1 MIAQPQ
7 AAVRQSTSSALDWML
22 ARFRLLGRR
31 RAAWLRHVWEQE
43 GEPAGAAAV
52 THGEVAAILAD
63 HDSPEAETRW
73 ISAQSWASQWSAD
86 LREVEDALAHDTSS
100 RLARLKQTFG
110 LSEDESDLLEAC
122 AAVALDPALSRV
134 CAYLQDRVAR
144 SYMTEDLAAALYGYG
159 RCSVWT
165 RESGLYRWE
174 LISSCDSGPGEPRAL
189 ACDPLIRN
197 WLRGGN
203 ELHEALAGIAQPC
216 PSRTPI
222 ASWPLA
228 ETSQWIRRLIES
240 ETPARVRVTVQ
251 GARGSGRRTFAA
263 AVSAE
268 LGLTL
273 LALDADQVDDAQW
286 RRVYRLA
293 QRQAYLDRR
302 ALAWHGES
310 LTQRPWPAAI
320 QPFPLQ
326 FVIVEPAREATPC
339 PDLVERK
346 VRMPGLSVAERSEL
360 WRHHLPGAQV
370 WPEAG
375 FRQLTERYRVHIGDI
390 ASVASSGA
398 AGPEEA
404 GLRVREASRGR
415 LGNLAQFL
423 HCPFHWDDLVVPEQV
438 REALEDIVFEANHR
452 VAFWE
457 QSEPRRLFPQ
467 GQGLMALFSGP
478 PGTGKTMAAQVT
490 AASLGYDLFRVD
502 LAGVVSKWVGETSQ
516 NLERILTRAADMHA
530 MLLFDECD
538 ALFGKRSSEIRDA
551 QDRFA
556 NTDAAYLLQ
565 AIESY
570 PGVALLAT
578 NQKGNIDPAFI
589 RRLRYVL
596 EFAKPDLAQ
605 RLEIWRKVVRA
616 LAGEDRM
623 RALDP
628 ALRSLSEAID
638 TTGAQIKFGILG
650 AMFGA
655 KREGV
660 PLELRHLLRGLER
673 ELAKEGRMLGA
684 RERERI
690 LSHAR

>member
-1 MIAQPQ
+1 
-7 AAVRQSTSSALDWML
+7 
-22 ARFRLLGRR
+22 
-31 RAAWLRHVWEQE
+31 
-43 GEPAGAAAV
+43 
-52 THGEVAAILAD
+52 
-63 HDSPEAETRW
+63 
-73 ISAQSWASQWSAD
+73 
-86 LREVEDALAHDTSS
+86 
-100 RLARLKQTFG
+100 
-110 LSEDESDLLEAC
+110 
-122 AAVALDPALSRV
+122 
-134 CAYLQDRVAR
+134 
-144 SYMTEDLAAALYGYG
+144 
-159 RCSVWT
+159 
-165 RESGLYRWE
+165 
-174 LISSCDSGPGEPRAL
+174 
-189 ACDPLIRN
+189 
-197 WLRGGN
+197 
-203 ELHEALAGIAQPC
+203 LHEALAGIAQPC
-216 PSRTPI
+216 PARTPI

-263 AVSAE
+263 AVSSE
-268 LGLTL
+268 LRLPL
-273 LALDADQVDDAQW
+273 LAIDADQVDDAEW
-286 RRVYRLA
+286 RRVYLLA
-293 QRQAYLDRR
+293 QRQAYLDRW

-310 LTQRPWPAAI
+310 LAQKPWPATI
-320 QPFPLQ
+320 EPFPLQ
-326 FVIVEPAREATPC
+326 FVIAEPAQEAAPC
-339 PDLVERK
+339 PDLVEHK
-346 VRMPGLSVAERSEL
+346 VRMPGLSAAERSGL
-360 WRHHLPGAQV
+360 WRHHIPAAQV
-370 WPEAG
+370 WPESE
-375 FRQLTERYRVHIGDI
+375 FRQLTERYRVHAGDI
-390 ASVASSGA
+390 ASVASSGV

-404 GLRVREASRGR
+404 GLRVREATRGR

-423 HCPFHWDDLVVPEQV
+423 HCPFLWDDLVVPPQV

-457 QSEPRRLFPQ
+457 QSGPRRLFPQ

-478 PGTGKTMAAQVT
+478 PGTGKTMAAQVM
-490 AASLGYDLFRVD
+490 AAALCYDLFRVD
-502 LAGVVSKWVGETSQ
+502 LAAVVSKWVGETSQ
-516 NLERILTRAADMHA
+516 NFERILTRAADMHA

-538 ALFGKRSSEIRDA
+538 AIFSKRSSEIRDA
-551 QDRFA
+551 QDKFA

-565 AIESY
+565 AVESY

-605 RLEIWRKVVRA
+605 LLDIWRKVVRG

-623 RALDP
+623 QALDP

-638 TTGAQIKFGILG
+638 TTGAQIKFGVLG

-655 KREGV
+655 QREGV
-660 PLELRHLLRGLER
+660 PLELRHLLRALER